1 MCCQA
6 GWGEAQRH
14 QRRGNRASLQG
25 RKQDAGE
32 ARRRE
37 LARALRGHFLP
48 SIHYLG
54 TLGHPQNAGGTRM
67 GVESREAG
75 GNGSRGDR
83 DPGDMLTAEEENERS
98 PARQPGW
105 QQHLPGEPEGVG
117 GRADVP
123 ATTTVIIS
131 AFSGE
136 GRDAQNVYIPHPQ
149 CHLTPPMWWCQE
161 MGALGG
167 DRVMTGSPSEWI

>member
-1 MCCQA
+1 
-6 GWGEAQRH
+6 
-14 QRRGNRASLQG
+14 
-25 RKQDAGE
+25 
-32 ARRRE
+32 
-37 LARALRGHFLP
+37 
-48 SIHYLG
+48 
-54 TLGHPQNAGGTRM
+54 M

-136 GRDAQNVYIPHPQ
+136 GVMHRMSAFPTLSVTVTRAVVSGDGGFGRGSGHDREPQ
-149 CHLTPPMWWCQE
+149 
-161 MGALGG
+161 
-167 DRVMTGSPSEWI
+167 